1 MNHLLTC
8 SSALFFAIATGTALA
23 GDEVLEVEIFNATA
37 QVIVPGKDFSWLEAP
52 DATGHDFV
60 IEPHSSLELLYYLPT
75 SRGADLFTY
84 QQGEQACLFGFGHLT
99 PGGGNLDR
107 WAQARSIGSVPI
119 SCAAELIAVPDD
131 DEYSLNGGSRV
142 LFTMG

>member
-1 MNHLLTC
+1 MNHLFTC
-8 SSALFFAIATGTALA
+8 FSALFFAIVSGWALA

-37 QVIVPGKDFSWLEAP
+37 QAIVPGKDFSWLEAP

-99 PGGGNLDR
+99 PGGVTSTAGLR
-107 WAQARSIGSVPI
+107 PGRLGQSP
-119 SCAAELIAVPDD
+119 LAVPL
-131 DEYSLNGGSRV
+131 S
-142 LFTMG
+142 

>member
-37 QVIVPGKDFSWLEAP
+37 QAIVPGKDFSWLEAP
-52 DATGHDFV
+52 DNTGHDFV
-60 IEPHSSLELLYYLPT
+60 IEPHSSLELLYYQPT
-75 SRGADLFTY
+75 SRGADRFTY

-99 PGGGNLDR
+99 PGGANLDR
-107 WAQARSIGSVPI
+107 WAQAKSIGSVAI
-119 SCAAELIAVPDD
+119 DCAAELIAVPDD
-131 DEYSLNGGSRV
+131 DEFARNGGSRV
-142 LFTMG
+142 LVTMG